1 MQKTVCLKV
10 IFPVV
15 STAILTLFCLS
26 GCTSSTMTSS
36 LNPMAKSSQE
46 RIIAIEQKYNV
57 RLGVSV
63 RDENGKVLLE
73 WRSRERF
80 PLTSTVKALQ
90 CARVYDLGLENVRA
104 PINTVKAVAHSPVL
118 GSIDPKTEI
127 SLKEACRA
135 ALSQSDNRAANF
147 IFFHTGGPKALTTWL
162 RQKADQ
168 TTRSD
173 RLEPDLNR
181 FSPNEYR
188 DTTTPS
194 NATLTWY
201 RLDSSMA
208 QSAQT
213 KWLEDLASNQTAAN
227 LLRLYLPKGWLLY
240 DRSGAGSDSNCSSRA
255 LHAILVSDEGDR
267 YYVALHLLA
276 PAKTPLMQRDAIMQK
291 AIEVIYRQ
299 LN

>member
-1 MQKTVCLKV
+1 MPKTFCLKI

-15 STAILTLFCLS
+15 TAATLALFCLS
-26 GCTSSTMTSS
+26 GCTTNPTKTSLS
-36 LNPMAKSSQE
+36 PIAKSSQE
-46 RIIAIEQKYNV
+46 KISSIEQKYHV
-57 RLGVSV
+57 VLGVST
-63 RDENGKVLLE
+63 RDQNGKVLLE

-181 FSPNEYR
+181 FPPNEYR

-194 NATLTWY
+194 NASLTWY
-201 RLDSSMA
+201 RLDTSMA

-213 KWLEDLASNQTAAN
+213 QWLEDLASNQTASN
-227 LLRLYLPKGWLLY
+227 LLRSSLPEGWLLY
-240 DRSGAGSDSNCSSRA
+240 GRSGAGADSHCSSRA

-267 YYVALHLLA
+267 HYVALHLLA

>member
-1 MQKTVCLKV
+1 
-10 IFPVV
+10 
-15 STAILTLFCLS
+15 
-26 GCTSSTMTSS
+26 MTGS

-57 RLGVSV
+57 ILGVSV
-63 RDENGKVLLE
+63 RNENGKVLLE

-90 CARVYDLGLENVRA
+90 CARVYDLGIENVRA
-104 PINTVKAVAHSPVL
+104 PINTVKAVAHSPLL

-147 IFFHTGGPKALTTWL
+147 IFLHTGGPKALTAWL
-162 RQKADQ
+162 HQKADQ

-201 RLDSSMA
+201 RLDSSMS

-213 KWLEDLASNQTAAN
+213 QWLEDLASNQTAAN
-227 LLRLYLPKGWLLY
+227 LLRLYLPKGWMLY
-240 DRSGAGSDSNCSSRA
+240 DRSGAGADSNCSSRA
-255 LHAILVSDEGDR
+255 LHAILVTDQGDR

-291 AIEVIYRQ
+291 AIEVIYHQ

>member
-10 IFPVV
+10 IFPLV

-57 RLGVSV
+57 ILGVSV
-63 RDENGKVLLE
+63 RNENGKVLLE

-90 CARVYDLGLENVRA
+90 CARVYDLGIENVRA
-104 PINTVKAVAHSPVL
+104 PINTVKAVAHSPLL
-118 GSIDPKTEI
+118 GSIEPKTEI

-147 IFFHTGGPKALTTWL
+147 IFLHTGGPKALTAWL

-194 NATLTWY
+194 NTTLTWY

-208 QSAQT
+208 QSAHTQ
-213 KWLEDLASNQTAAN
+213 WLEDLASNQTAVN
-227 LLRLYLPKGWLLY
+227 LLRLYLPEGWLLY

-255 LHAILVSDEGDR
+255 LHAILVTDQGDR

-276 PAKTPLMQRDAIMQK
+276 RAKTPFMQRDAIMQK
-291 AIEVIYRQ
+291 AIEVIYHQ

>member
-90 CARVYDLGLENVRA
+90 CARVYDLGIENVGA
-104 PINTVKAVAHSPVL
+104 PINTVKAVANSPVL

-147 IFFHTGGPKALTTWL
+147 IFLHTGGPKALTTWL

-213 KWLEDLASNQTAAN
+213 QWLEDLASNQTAAN

>member
-26 GCTSSTMTSS
+26 GCTSNTITSS

-57 RLGVSV
+57 ILGVSA

-90 CARVYDLGLENVRA
+90 CARVYDLGIENVRA

-147 IFFHTGGPKALTTWL
+147 IFFHTGGPKALTTGL

-201 RLDSSMA
+201 RLDSSMSK
-208 QSAQT
+208 SAQT

>member
-1 MQKTVCLKV
+1 
-10 IFPVV
+10 
-15 STAILTLFCLS
+15 
-26 GCTSSTMTSS
+26 
-36 LNPMAKSSQE
+36 MAKSSQE

-57 RLGVSV
+57 ILGVSV
-63 RDENGKVLLE
+63 RNENGKVLLE

-90 CARVYDLGLENVRA
+90 CARVYDLGIENVRA
-104 PINTVKAVAHSPVL
+104 PINTVKAVAHSPLL
-118 GSIDPKTEI
+118 GSIEPKTEI

-147 IFFHTGGPKALTTWL
+147 IFLHTGGPKALTAWL

-181 FSPNEYR
+181 FSSNEYR

-208 QSAQT
+208 QSAHTQ
-213 KWLEDLASNQTAAN
+213 WLEDLASNQTAVN
-227 LLRLYLPKGWLLY
+227 LLRLYLPEGWLLY

-255 LHAILVSDEGDR
+255 LHAILVTDQGDR
-267 YYVALHLLA
+267 SYVALHLLA
-276 PAKTPLMQRDAIMQK
+276 PAKTTLTQRDAIMQK
-291 AIEVIYRQ
+291 AIEVIYHQ